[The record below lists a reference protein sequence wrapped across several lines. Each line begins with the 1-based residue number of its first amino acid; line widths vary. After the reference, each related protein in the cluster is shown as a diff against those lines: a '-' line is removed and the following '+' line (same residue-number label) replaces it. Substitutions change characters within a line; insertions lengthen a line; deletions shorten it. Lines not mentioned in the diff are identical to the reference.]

1 MLPAF
6 FTRITIKIK
15 FCSVLAPPKPQA
27 EQEESR
33 WLLFS
38 LYFYTVCFTTSCLTA
53 SCLFSC
59 RFSFRHS
66 ASVSSLGERLVV
78 WMTNVGKVFFVTFH
92 VSLKSLPWTALP
104 NQALCPQ
111 SSLELGGMRRQGLW
125 LYSRIPQGWDDGLLS
140 HPFFAW
146 RSHSFPLLISWVPA
160 FSPLV
165 GGKSLSFLWDQ

>member
-1 MLPAF
+1 MLPACF
-6 FTRITIKIK
+6 IRITIKIK

-33 WLLFS
+33 WLLLS
-38 LYFYTVCFTTSCLTA
+38 LYFYTACFTTSCLTA
-53 SCLFSC
+53 SCLLSC

-78 WMTNVGKVFFVTFH
+78 WMSNVGKVF
-92 VSLKSLPWTALP
+92 LLPFMCLWNPFLGLPFP

-125 LYSRIPQGWDDGLLS
+125 LYSRIPQCWDDGLLS

-146 RSHSFPLLISWVPA
+146 RSHSFPLLTSWVPA

-165 GGKSLSFLWDQ
+165 GGKSMSFLWDQ